1 LVWIRKHWRWG
12 FIVTCCTEKT
22 SWLY

>member
-1 LVWIRKHWRWG
+1 LVWIRKHWRWD